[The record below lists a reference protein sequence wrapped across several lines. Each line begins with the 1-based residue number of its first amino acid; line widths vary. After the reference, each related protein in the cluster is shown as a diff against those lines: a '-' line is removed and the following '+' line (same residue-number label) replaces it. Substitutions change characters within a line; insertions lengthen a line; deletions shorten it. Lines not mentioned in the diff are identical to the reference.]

1 MIEIWLPKQLRRF
14 SEPGKQMVFGGS
26 TRSGFGGVV
35 SDEKAGHAAAAAAAR
50 LAFDNPEGRVKSR
63 VVTCAQPTTTRG
75 SRAVVRLRPRPAS

>member
-50 LAFDNPEGRVKSR
+50 LAF
-63 VVTCAQPTTTRG
+63 
-75 SRAVVRLRPRPAS
+75 